1 MPGTPR
7 ITQFGPFDRTDPAI
21 KAILDS
27 LFLTQ
32 IPQLITE
39 LNAMIV
45 EAIAS
50 ASGGGFTIG
59 YTFSATTTDSDPG
72 PGVLRLDNATQN
84 AATTI
89 RLDLTD
95 VANTDWSSVISSFAS
110 STSTVKGQIRIT
122 KLIDGSKWLAF
133 NVSAVASPTG
143 YFNVAV
149 TNAGGSGAT
158 PFATGD
164 AVVLSFTRTGDK
176 GSAGNPGTDAAT
188 AIQYTFDTT
197 TTDSD
202 PGAGKLRLSSATQ
215 NASTVIRVDL
225 ADINGSD
232 MTGLIDTFDAST
244 NTTKG
249 QIRLSKLG
257 DPTKFIVFGLTARA
271 APSGYRNLTGT
282 VVASSA
288 SNPFTNADT
297 LVLSFVR
304 AGDAGVS
311 GNIIEIGSVI
321 PMSQTA
327 NLVTLNG
334 SDYLKTGVLAAS
346 GSYTSAPLQN
356 VFSDTTKSITSG
368 NWVAVASGGGITV
381 AIAGGSATCQISY
394 DNGYTW
400 SPITV
405 PNAGYNAICYG
416 NGQFV
421 AVGNSVCATSTDGV
435 NWTAQTI
442 AAQDWRAIVY
452 DGTNYVSIANSTT
465 VGTYS
470 ANGTSWSASS
480 LPSSLSW
487 ASLCFGN
494 GLILATH
501 SGTVS
506 SACASSADHGVTWSS
521 RTLSIAYNNYVGN
534 CAFGNGVF
542 VVNQRDNGGGSTSN
556 ISTSA
561 DCVTWATKNLGV
573 TFSETKTLTFAGGLF
588 MLTKATTKTCY
599 TSPDGITWT
608 ARTGVATHAATSVC
622 VANGGRVIG
631 VQGSA
636 TTGIDIFNIAY
647 GRGYHIALFADQQ
660 NQGLPFYMRM
670 N

>member
-1 MPGTPR
+1 MADMTP
-7 ITQFGPFDRTDPAI
+7 IGPYDRTDPNF
-21 KAILDS
+21 KAQLDDIFGVQ
-27 LFLTQ
+27 LPRFVTEANAKATQ
-32 IPQLITE
+32 MT
-39 LNAMIV
+39 A
-45 EAIAS
+45 A

-59 YTFSATTTDSDPG
+59 YVFSTTTTDADPG
-72 PGVLRLDNATQN
+72 TGMLRLDNATQN
-84 AATTI
+84 LATTI
-89 RLDLTD
+89 RADLLDMGS
-95 VANTDWSSVISSFAS
+95 TDWTSVLATFTGSSSV
-110 STSTVKGQIRIT
+110 VKGQLRLS
-122 KLIDGSKWLAF
+122 KMSDGTKWLAF
-133 NVSAVASPTG
+133 NLTAIATPTG
-143 YFNVAV
+143 YRNITV
-149 TNAGGSGAT
+149 TCVGSSAAS
-158 PFATGD
+158 PFANGD
-164 AVVLSFTRTGDK
+164 ILMMSFSRTGDK
-176 GSAGNPGTDAAT
+176 GDQGVPGMDSAT

-197 TTDSD
+197 TTDAD

-215 NASTVIRVDL
+215 NTSTVIRVDL
-225 ADINGSD
+225 TDINAAD
-232 MTGLIDTFDAST
+232 MTTLLDTFDDST
-244 NTTKG
+244 NTIKG

-257 DPTKFIVFGLTARA
+257 DATKFIVFALTSMAS
-271 APSGYRNLTGT
+271 PTGYRNITGT

-288 SNPFTNADT
+288 SNPFANADT

-356 VFSDTTKSITSG
+356 IFSDTKKTIASG
-368 NWVAVASGGGITV
+368 DWNGVASGGGIAV
-381 AIAGGSATCQISY
+381 AVANGSATGQISY

-400 SPITV
+400 SPITM

-416 NGQFV
+416 AGIFV
-421 AVGNSVCATSTDGV
+421 AVGASVCATSTDGV
-435 NWTAQTI
+435 EWTARTI
-442 AAQDWRAIVY
+442 GANTWRAVIH
-452 DGTNYVSIANSTT
+452 DGTNFVAVSGTGTA
-465 VGTYS
+465 GTYS
-470 ANGTSWSASS
+470 ADGITWSTSTLPASLNWS
-480 LPSSLSW
+480 
-487 ASLCFGN
+487 SLCFGG

-506 SACASSADHGVTWSS
+506 NAAASSADHGQTWTA
-521 RTLSIAYNNYVGN
+521 RTLSIAYNNYQGN
-534 CAFGNGVF
+534 CAYGAGLF

-556 ISTSA
+556 ISTSP
-561 DCVTWATKNLGV
+561 DCVTWTTRNLGV
-573 TFSETKTLTFAGGLF
+573 TFSETKTLSFAGGLF

-631 VQGSA
+631 VQGST

>member
-1 MPGTPR
+1 MADMTP
-7 ITQFGPFDRTDPAI
+7 IGPYDRTDPNF
-21 KAILDS
+21 KAQLDDI
-27 LFLTQ
+27 FGV
-32 IPQLITE
+32 QLPRFVTE
-39 LNAMIV
+39 ANAKAAQMT
-45 EAIAS
+45 S
-50 ASGGGFTIG
+50 AATGGGFTIG
-59 YTFSATTTDSDPG
+59 YVFSTTTTDSDPG
-72 PGVLRLDNATQN
+72 AGLLRLDNATQN
-84 AATTI
+84 LATTI
-89 RLDLTD
+89 RADVQDLGG
-95 VANTDWSSVISSFAS
+95 TDWSPVLATFTAS
-110 STSTVKGQIRIT
+110 SSVVKGQIRLS
-122 KLIDGSKWLAF
+122 KMSDGTKWLTF
-133 NVSAVASPTG
+133 NLTAIATPTG
-143 YFNVAV
+143 YRNITV
-149 TNAGGSGAT
+149 TCVGSSAAS
-158 PFATGD
+158 PFSNGD
-164 AVVLSFTRTGDK
+164 IVMMSFSRTGDK
-176 GSAGNPGTDAAT
+176 GDQGVPGMDSAT
-188 AIQYTFDTT
+188 AIQYAFDTT
-197 TTDSD
+197 TTDAD

-215 NASTVIRVDL
+215 NASTVIRADL
-225 ADINGSD
+225 ADINAAD
-232 MTGLIDTFDAST
+232 MTTLLDTFDDST
-244 NTTKG
+244 NTIKG

-257 DPTKFIVFGLTARA
+257 DATKFIVFALTSMASPA
-271 APSGYRNLTGT
+271 GYRNISGT

-288 SNPFTNADT
+288 SNPFANADT

-368 NWVAVASGGGITV
+368 NWAAVASGGGITV
-381 AIAGGSATCQISY
+381 AISNTSATSQISY

-442 AAQDWRAIVY
+442 AALDWRAIIY
-452 DGTNYVSIANSTT
+452 DGTNYVAIANSTT

-470 ANGTSWSASS
+470 ANGTSWSASA

-608 ARTGVATHAATSVC
+608 TRTGVATHAATAVC

-631 VQGSA
+631 VQGGS
-636 TTGIDIFNIAY
+636 TTGIDIFNVAY